1 MNVKKLFPIVA
12 LSALFATPQI
22 MANQPDSVYLFSYS
36 EANGAGGLKLAWS
49 PDAQHW
55 TGLNGGNSFVNSD
68 FGPWGRMKKCFSPKL
83 VQTVSDGKWHCTW
96 KLSEEGE
103 GMAYVDSPD
112 LIYWNPQSYFMA
124 DRLNDHASKG
134 ETYPT
139 EQISAKIG
147 DKIQNGYCQRV
158 PYSLIESLKRY
169 GDQRAYL
176 NTLNEER
183 MEDVF
188 ALAPFEA
195 TLTIHT
201 DSTKAISDKLIGIFF
216 EDINYG
222 ADGGLYAELI
232 QNRDFEYAPGDNHH
246 AKWTPA
252 TAWTALNAAG
262 DTIAVNISTE
272 NPLHQNN
279 PHHVV
284 IDAGS
289 SIINSG
295 YDGIALKKGERYRV
309 SFFGKTNGAGSSN
322 VKITLVGEKGK
333 ILAEKSFKVSNKD
346 WKKFTATLISD
357 SDAVGANLK
366 VSVSNNGVL
375 MDMISLFPVNT
386 FKNHENGLR
395 PDLAQTLADL
405 HPRFVR
411 FPGGCVAHGDGVD
424 NIYDW
429 KGSVGPLESRKPL
442 RNLWNYHQTRGLG
455 YHEYFQF
462 CEDIGAEP
470 LPVLA
475 AGVPCQNSG
484 TPGHH
489 SHDDITKY
497 GQQDGIPM
505 DEMAAYIQDVL
516 DLIEYANGD
525 PKKSKWAKMRAEAGH
540 PKPFN
545 LHYIGIGN
553 EDMITE
559 PFEVRFKMIADAVK
573 EKYPEVKIVGTV
585 GPFYEGTDYTRGWE
599 FATEQNIPLVDEHYY
614 VTPGW
619 MVNNN
624 HYYDNYDRSKPH
636 VYLGEYAAHVPG
648 RHSTIE
654 TALSEAAYLTGVER
668 NGDVVE
674 MTSYAPLLAKEGHT
688 QWRPDLIYFNN
699 TEVKPTTSYYVQKL
713 YGQNSG
719 DTYVNST
726 LSLSDRSAYAAKSV
740 LASVVKEA
748 DGGEIIKLVNLSPA
762 EVATTVKLDGVDL
775 NGYKASVTTFSGE
788 PSDTKA
794 KIEES
799 TVDITTPDLKF
810 TLVPRSFSV
819 IRLIKND

>member
-1 MNVKKLFPIVA
+1 MKKLIFIGTLAA
-12 LSALFATPQI
+12 LTLSPRMA
-22 MANQPDSVYLFSYS
+22 ANQPDSVYLFSYS

-49 PDAQHW
+49 TDSKNW
-55 TGLNGGNSFVNSD
+55 NRLNGGSSFVNSD
-68 FGPWGRMKKCFSPKL
+68 FGPWGSMKKCFRPHL
-83 VQTVSDGKWHCTW
+83 VQTCSDGKWHCTW
-96 KLSEEGE
+96 HLSKDGD

-112 LIYWNPQSYFMA
+112 LIFWNPQHYFPAEKLSSYEPEGA
-124 DRLNDHASKG
+124 
-134 ETYPT
+134 TYPT
-139 EQISAKIG
+139 TAISAKIG
-147 DKIQNGYCQRV
+147 SKVQQGYNQLV
-158 PYSLIESLKRY
+158 PYSLIESLQRY
-169 GDQRAYL
+169 SDQRAYL
-176 NTLNEER
+176 NGLYDER

-195 TLTIHT
+195 TLTVHS

-232 QNRDFEYAPGDNHH
+232 QNRDFEYAPGDNHR
-246 AKWTPA
+246 AKWSPS
-252 TAWTALNAAG
+252 TAWTAVAATG
-262 DTIAVNISTE
+262 DTIALDIKTTS
-272 NPLHQNN
+272 PLHTNN
-279 PHHVV
+279 PHYALLN
-284 IDAGS
+284 AGTT
-289 SIINSG
+289 IYNNG
-295 YDGIALKKGERYRV
+295 YDGIVLRKGDRYRL
-309 SFFGKTNGAGSSN
+309 SFFGKAEGTGASTIE
-322 VKITLVGEKGK
+322 VMLVGKGGAV
-333 ILAEKSFKVSNKD
+333 LASKSFKISSKD
-346 WKKFTATLISD
+346 WKKQSAVLTSSADAT
-357 SDAVGANLK
+357 DASLRIAVRKAPAAL
-366 VSVSNNGVL
+366 
-375 MDMISLFPVNT
+375 DMISLFPEKT
-386 FKNHENGLR
+386 FKNRENGLR

-429 KGSVGPLESRKPL
+429 KGSVGPLEARRPL

-489 SHDDITKY
+489 SHDQVTSY
-497 GQQDGIPM
+497 GQQEGIPM
-505 DEMAAYIQDVL
+505 DEMGQYIQDIL

-525 PKKSKWAKMRAEAGH
+525 PRSSKWARMRAEAGH

-559 PFEVRFKMIADAVK
+559 PFEKRFAMIADAVK
-573 EKYPEVKIVGTV
+573 ARYPQIKIVGTV
-585 GPFYEGTDYTRGWE
+585 GPFYEGTDYTRGWQ

-636 VYLGEYAAHVPG
+636 VYLGEYAAHIPG
-648 RHSTIE
+648 RYSTLE

-699 TEVKPTTSYYVQKL
+699 SEVKPTISYYVQQL

-719 DTYVNST
+719 NVYVSST
-726 LSLSDRSAYAAKSV
+726 LELTDKSPYAAKSV
-740 LASVVKEA
+740 LASVVR
-748 DGGEIIKLVNLSPA
+748 DDNCNEIIKLVNLTPA
-762 EVATTVKLDGVDL
+762 DVSTKVNIEGTDL
-775 NGYKASVTTFSGE
+775 SGTKAIQSQIAGE
-788 PSDTKA
+788 PSATNLRPTTSEYN
-794 KIEES
+794 IS
-799 TVDITTPDLKF
+799 TPDLS
-810 TLVPRSFSV
+810 LNLPPRSFTV
-819 IRLIKND
+819 IRIVKP

>member
-1 MNVKKLFPIVA
+1 VKKLIFIGTLAA
-12 LSALFATPQI
+12 LTLAPRMA
-22 MANQPDSVYLFSYS
+22 ANQPDSVYLFSYS

-49 PDAQHW
+49 TDSKNW
-55 TGLNGGNSFVNSD
+55 NRLNGGNSFVNSD
-68 FGPWGRMKKCFSPKL
+68 FGPWGSMKKCFRPHL
-83 VQTVSDGKWHCTW
+83 VQTCSDGKWHCTW
-96 KLSEEGE
+96 YLSKDGD

-112 LIYWNPQSYFMA
+112 LIFWNPQHYFPAEKLSSYKPEGA
-124 DRLNDHASKG
+124 
-134 ETYPT
+134 TYPT
-139 EQISAKIG
+139 TATSAKIG
-147 DKIQNGYCQRV
+147 SKVQEGYSQLV
-158 PYSLIESLKRY
+158 PYSLIESLRRY
-169 GDQRAYL
+169 SDQRAYL
-176 NTLNEER
+176 NGLYDER

-195 TLTIHT
+195 TLTVHS

-246 AKWTPA
+246 AKWNPS
-252 TAWTALNAAG
+252 TAWTAVAATG
-262 DTIAVNISTE
+262 DTIALDIRTTSPIHT
-272 NPLHQNN
+272 NN
-279 PHHVV
+279 PHYALLN
-284 IDAGS
+284 AGTTIS
-289 SIINSG
+289 NNG
-295 YDGIALKKGERYRV
+295 YDGIVLHKGDRYRL
-309 SFFGKTNGAGSSN
+309 SFFGKAEGAGASTIEVMLVGKNGAVLSS
-322 VKITLVGEKGK
+322 
-333 ILAEKSFKVSNKD
+333 KSFKISSKD
-346 WKKFTATLISD
+346 WKKQSAVLTSSA
-357 SDAVGANLK
+357 DAIDASLRIAVRKA
-366 VSVSNNGVL
+366 SVAL
-375 MDMISLFPVNT
+375 DMISLFPEKT
-386 FKNHENGLR
+386 FKNRENGLR
-395 PDLAQTLADL
+395 PDLAQTLADI

-429 KGSVGPLESRKPL
+429 KGSVGSLEARRPL

-489 SHDDITKY
+489 SHDQVTSY

-505 DEMAAYIQDVL
+505 DEMNQYIQDIL

-525 PKKSKWAKMRAEAGH
+525 PRSSKWARMRADAGH

-559 PFEVRFKMIADAVK
+559 PFEKRFAMIADAVK
-573 EKYPEVKIVGTV
+573 ARYPEIKIVGTV
-585 GPFYEGTDYTRGWE
+585 GPFYEGTDYTRGWQ

-614 VTPGW
+614 VSPGW
-619 MVNNN
+619 LVNNN

-636 VYLGEYAAHVPG
+636 VYLGEYAAHIPG
-648 RHSTIE
+648 RHSTLE

-699 TEVKPTTSYYVQKL
+699 TEVKPTISYYVQQL

-719 DTYVNST
+719 NVYVNST
-726 LSLSDRSAYAAKSV
+726 LELTDKSPYAAKSV
-740 LASVVKEA
+740 LASVVR
-748 DGGEIIKLVNLSPA
+748 DDNGSEIIKLVNLTPA
-762 EVATTVKLDGVDL
+762 DVSTKVNIEGTDLSGAKAIQSQIAGDPSATNLRP
-775 NGYKASVTTFSGE
+775 TTSE
-788 PSDTKA
+788 YNIS
-794 KIEES
+794 
-799 TVDITTPDLKF
+799 TPDLS
-810 TLVPRSFSV
+810 LNLPPRSFTV
-819 IRLIKND
+819 IRIVKTLK